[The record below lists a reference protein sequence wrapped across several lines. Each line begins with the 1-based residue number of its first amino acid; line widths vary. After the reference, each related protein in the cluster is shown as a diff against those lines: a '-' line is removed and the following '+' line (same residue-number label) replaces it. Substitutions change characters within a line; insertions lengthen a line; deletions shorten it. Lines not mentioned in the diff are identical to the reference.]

1 MTLLIAGQNSHVLL
15 SMIIKHLDHKNILKQ
30 PDTQL
35 DIVEVTT
42 SLAKHAKVQSSVAIV
57 GTISDLMRHLRKS
70 IQCSLDDANLS
81 VDIIN
86 WNKKLREAVD
96 ACLVQ
101 ISNKVS
107 CISRGF
113 QLNFCLNL
121 KNN

>member
-1 MTLLIAGQNSHVLL
+1 MTLLIAGQNTHVLL